1 MYHFKSFLIYSKNE
15 NLDMRVKQ
23 YLSHI
28 YHMIFFEKKTANEHQ
43 KVHIILLLYCTLYKS
58 DVIISY
64 LILHC
69 SYIHI

>member
-1 MYHFKSFLIYSKNE
+1 
-15 NLDMRVKQ
+15 MRVKQ